1 MKEQILALE
10 ASGTIPKLDRSDS
23 LAGTD
28 ANSNGVRDDLDTYIS
43 SIYIQAQQR
52 AAALQFAKAMQAAVL
67 VGGGNADV
75 RKMVAQQLNDGVSCV
90 YAKFYNTDTRPSA
103 VIDELE
109 AMTTNTK
116 RRLLSYIAYNNAMDG
131 ISLAMPEGDAC
142 E

>member
-28 ANSNGVRDDLDTYIS
+28 ANSNGVRDDVETYIS
-43 SIYIQAQQR
+43 SGYTQAQQR

-67 VGGGNADV
+67 VGGTDIDAGKRV
-75 RKMVAQQLNDGVSCV
+75 TLQLLRGVNCV
-90 YAKFYNTDTRPSA
+90 YAKFTGSNPQAA
-103 VIDELE
+103 VVISELE
-109 AMTTNTK
+109 AISTNTK
-116 RRLLSYIAYNNAMDG
+116 QRLLAYLAYNKAMDG
-131 ISLAMPEGDAC
+131 TSWAMPDGDSC